1 VAKISVPKH
10 SEWKA
15 VKKKYTVADGATKG
29 VSVGKELDRY
39 WAGTGTTP
47 AEQAKLLTPLYA
59 KLNEY
64 LTKIDKKKVKKYAEF
79 EKDFL
84 KNYLGA
90 VNFLL
95 DDIKRYKP
103 SRDLYQKELHKFMA
117 AVQAFDKSKIT
128 KNDLDDFRQG
138 PVRGLSALGSQSRGV
153 DSSEID
159 KHLGTLSTGIP
170 KIPADASKEDLA
182 KYVDNILKIAN
193 KVADLAEAQDL
204 L

>member
-1 VAKISVPKH
+1 MAKISVPKH

-15 VKKKYTVADGATKG
+15 VKKKYGVSDGATKG
-29 VSVGKELDRY
+29 ISVGKELDKY
-39 WAGTGTTP
+39 WAGGGTTP
-47 AEQAKLLTPLYA
+47 AEQTKLLTPLYSQ
-59 KLNEY
+59 LNNY
-64 LTKIDKKKVKKYAEF
+64 ITKIDKKKVKKYAEF

-103 SRDLYQKELHKFMA
+103 SRDLYKKELHKFMA
-117 AVQAFDKSKIT
+117 AVQAFKKDTVT

-138 PVRGLSALGSQSRGV
+138 PVRGLSALGSQVRGA
-153 DSSEID
+153 DSTAID
-159 KHLGTLSTGIP
+159 KLLGTLSTGIP
-170 KIPADASKEDLA
+170 KIPANASQKVLSD
-182 KYVDNILKIAN
+182 YVETILDIAD
-193 KVADLAEAQDL
+193 KVADEAEKQDL